1 MGRWPPHR
9 PGGYPSG
16 MTLLG
21 TLSQDPLLLCPSGRI
36 LSFNLKDRDQASF
49 HDLWSRPGFPKLY
62 KKLFLAK
69 FPISHMCEVETSL
82 CQKYTSP
89 NPSQTVS
96 VIRLWREDTGIRAG
110 IRRRTQGKNALLI
123 GLYGSGS
130 GDYTKHIWKGILRQ
144 SKDDENFTLVL
155 PQMDR
160 LWMFKLSYLS
170 DLTPISIHPLS
181 SGTHAP
187 VSSWGTLL
195 SVHEISVQPTL
206 PPTQGEA

>member
-1 MGRWPPHR
+1 
-9 PGGYPSG
+9 

-36 LSFNLKDRDQASF
+36 LSFNLKDRDQASS

-110 IRRRTQGKNALLI
+110 IGRRTQGKNALLI
-123 GLYGSGS
+123 GLYGPGS

-144 SKDDENFTLVL
+144 PKE
-155 PQMDR
+155 
-160 LWMFKLSYLS
+160 
-170 DLTPISIHPLS
+170 
-181 SGTHAP
+181 
-187 VSSWGTLL
+187 
-195 SVHEISVQPTL
+195 
-206 PPTQGEA
+206 